1 MLIREGFAHAPNANL
16 YLEASTPKA
25 RDRYA
30 HLGFQVISSYSFDYS
45 YEI

>member
-30 HLGFQVISSYSFDYS
+30 HLGFQVIFN
-45 YEI
+45 ILF